1 MSLPFNMS
9 IKEAKIRAHLLHKRV
24 KQLLTSVDHS
34 SAQTHDLIKR
44 FQKLPFWSNSSIA
57 DIASQLHF
65 IQRKHC
71 LEVIAL
77 EQGYQN
83 WSQLLNKIKKQTET
97 RLYKL
102 GVGSSLNVWYADY
115 AKAKKHLASDPKA
128 YLLVYQQHY
137 FICTADHIAALGF
150 DPADPDWEKIGRD
163 WAQPQDAKAH
173 ARLSSKLK

>member
-1 MSLPFNMS
+1 MS
-9 IKEAKIRAHLLHKRV
+9 IPAKFPIQEAKIRAHLLHKAV
-24 KQLLTSVDHS
+24 KQLLTNADNFS
-34 SAQTHDLIKR
+34 SQAYELAKR
-44 FQKLPFWSNSSIA
+44 FQKLPFWSDSSLA
-57 DIASQLHF
+57 EIASQLYS

-83 WSQLLNKIKKQTET
+83 WPQLLNRAKNQTET
-97 RLYKL
+97 RLYKQ
-102 GVGSSLNVWYADY
+102 GVGSSLNIWYADY
-115 AKAKKHLASDPKA
+115 AKAKKHLVNDPNA

-137 FICTADHIAALGF
+137 FICTAEHIAALGF